1 MLRAKMFSLPVLL
14 SVFLSS
20 AWVESTQAAENV
32 LRFGFHVSDIGR
44 LDPHRAA
51 GSQDRAV
58 ADMVFTGLLRY
69 VPGNAPKIEADL
81 AECIPKPEISAGKQ
95 IWTFKLREGVMFH
108 PGPGTT
114 AYELTAEDVVYSFQ
128 KAADSARSAYAGE
141 YIGMA
146 FEKVDDYTVRITL
159 AQPLST
165 ILFLPKLCDYG
176 GGFIVSKKAIEKMGY
191 EAFKAHPVGT
201 GPFMFESHTPGKQ
214 VRLKAN
220 KVYFRGRPFLEG
232 VEIHFFPDF
241 KDRANG
247 LKQGELDVIVGPGRS
262 SERKL
267 IEKFKQERDLVSEVF
282 GVGEVGTIHL
292 NTSVQPLNDVR
303 VRRAIGHVLDRTAF
317 FGVVSKRLVAPVYS
331 PVPAQ
336 FLPGGLKK
344 DEVVGYGLDYDTNI
358 EKAQQLMAE
367 AGYANGFSFE
377 VVTSEKRIYCMSY
390 EVMRDQLARI
400 GIDCKIKVVP
410 HGKMHKLI
418 RQGVNPMVIYYAWR
432 PNADVYL
439 TQFFHSDS
447 IVRTGAKPVT
457 NFSHYDKIDK
467 LIEAARLEI
476 HPQHQISLWQQAQ
489 LRILHDAVA
498 YPLFSAR
505 QCYTRSSNVDYGHKL
520 ISAMALYPQITEKT
534 RFINAP

>member
-1 MLRAKMFSLPVLL
+1 MFSLAVLL
-14 SVFLSS
+14 GVLLPGVC
-20 AWVESTQAAENV
+20 VESTQAAENV

-58 ADMVFTGLLRY
+58 ADMVFNGLLRY
-69 VPGNAPKIEADL
+69 TPGNAPKIEADL
-81 AECIPKPEISAGKQ
+81 AESIPKPEISGGKQ
-95 IWTFKLREGVMFH
+95 IWTFKLRKGVMFH
-108 PGPGTT
+108 AGPATPT
-114 AYELTAEDVVYSFQ
+114 YELTAEDVVFSFQ
-128 KAADSARSAYAGE
+128 KAADPKFSAYAGG
-141 YIGMA
+141 YHDIT
-146 FEKVDDYTVRITL
+146 FEKVDDYTVRMSL
-159 AQPLST
+159 AQPLSAT
-165 ILFLPKLCDYG
+165 LLLPKLCDYG
-176 GGFIVSKKAIEKMGY
+176 GGFIVSKKAIETMGY

-201 GPFMFESHTPGKQ
+201 GPFMFANYTPGKRL
-214 VRLKAN
+214 RLKAN
-220 KVYFRGRPFLEG
+220 KAYFRGRPFLEG

-241 KDRANG
+241 KDRADG
-247 LKQGELDVIVGPGRS
+247 LRRGECDVIVGPGRS
-262 SERKL
+262 SERTL
-267 IEKFKQERDLVSEVF
+267 IDKFTKERDLVSEVF
-282 GVGEVGTIHL
+282 GVGEVGVIHF
-292 NTSVQPLNDVR
+292 NTTVQPLNDIR
-303 VRRAIGHVLDRTAF
+303 VRRAISYALNRTAF

-344 DEVVGYGLDYDTNI
+344 DEVVSYSLGYDTNI
-358 EKAQQLMAE
+358 EKARQLLAE

-377 VVTSEKRIYCMSY
+377 VVTSEKRIYRMSY
-390 EVMRDQLARI
+390 EVLREQLATI

-410 HGKMHKLI
+410 HGKMHKMI

-447 IVRTGAKPVT
+447 IVRTGVKPVT

-476 HPQHQISLWQQAQ
+476 HPQHQINLWQQAQ
-489 LRILHDAVA
+489 IRILHDAVA
-498 YPLFSAR
+498 YPLFSVR

-520 ISAMALYPQITEKT
+520 ISAMALYPQIIEKT

>member
-1 MLRAKMFSLPVLL
+1 MKAKMFSFAVLL

-20 AWVESTQAAENV
+20 ACVEPTQAAENV
-32 LRFGFHVSDIGR
+32 LRFGSHVSDIGR

-58 ADMVFTGLLRY
+58 ADMIFNGLLRY
-69 VPGNAPKIEADL
+69 KPGNTPKIEADL
-81 AECIPKPEISAGKQ
+81 AVSIPKPEISAGKQ
-95 IWTFKLREGVMFH
+95 IWTFKLRKGVMFH
-108 PGPGTT
+108 PGPGTST
-114 AYELTAEDVVYSFQ
+114 YELTAEDVVYSFQ
-128 KAADSARSAYAGE
+128 KAADPARSSYAGG
-141 YIGMA
+141 YSGMIV
-146 FEKVDDYTVRITL
+146 EKVDDYTVRIS
-159 AQPLST
+159 QGKPLSA
-165 ILFLPKLCDYG
+165 ILFLPKLSDYG
-176 GGFIVSKKAIEKMGY
+176 GGFIVSKKAIETMGY

-201 GPFMFESHTPGKQ
+201 GPFMFENHTPGKQ

-220 KVYFRGRPFLEG
+220 KAYFRGRPFLEG
-232 VEIHFFPDF
+232 VEIHFIPDF

-247 LKQGELDVIVGPGRS
+247 LRRGELDLIVGPGRS
-262 SERKL
+262 SERTL
-267 IEKFKQERDLVSEVF
+267 IEKFKQERDLVSDVH

-292 NTSVQPLNDVR
+292 NTTVQPFNDVR
-303 VRRAIGHVLDRTAF
+303 VRRAIGYVLNRTAF

-344 DEVVGYGLDYDTNI
+344 EEVVSYGLDYDTNI
-358 EKAQQLMAE
+358 EKARKLLAE

-377 VVTSEKRIYCMSY
+377 VVTSEKRIYRMSY
-390 EVMRDQLARI
+390 EVLREQLARI

-418 RQGVNPMVIYYAWR
+418 RQAVNPMVIYYAWR

-439 TQFFHSDS
+439 TQFYHSDS

-476 HPQHQISLWQQAQ
+476 HPQRQINLWQQAQ
-489 LRILHDAVA
+489 IRILHDAVA

-505 QCYTRSSNVDYGHKL
+505 QCYTRSAKVDYGHKL